1 MGAIIAVVAGA
12 IVGGAVMYS
21 VAVNDPR
28 ATNVFLARIPLISA
42 GMVSATGAR
51 IRAGGLISLIDAPLR
66 GIPYKIYA
74 AQAGEQ
80 GLAFPAFLLITV
92 LARLERLLPVV
103 LIAGVVG
110 KAFRDLVE
118 KHTPLMLGVYA
129 IGWCVIYFLYY
140 LSVR

>member
-1 MGAIIAVVAGA
+1 
-12 IVGGAVMYS
+12 MYS

-42 GMVSATGAR
+42 EMVSATGAR
-51 IRAGGLISLIDAPLR
+51 MRSEGLISMIDGPLR

-80 GLAFPAFLLITV
+80 GSPFPAFLMITV

-110 KAFRDLVE
+110 KAFRELVE
-118 KHTPLMLGVYA
+118 KRTPFVLGAYA
-129 IGWCVIYFLYY
+129 IVWCVIYFLYY
-140 LSVR
+140 LGVR